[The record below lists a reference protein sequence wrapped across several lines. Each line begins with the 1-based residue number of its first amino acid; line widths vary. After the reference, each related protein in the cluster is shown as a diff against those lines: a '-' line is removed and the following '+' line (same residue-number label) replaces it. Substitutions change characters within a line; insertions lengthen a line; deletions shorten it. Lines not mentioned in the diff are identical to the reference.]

1 MTTTPSKL
9 ELRDYAIRAGASEL
23 VEDCIKNNFNP
34 GEPAD
39 FEEWV
44 NETFDANCIGVLSD
58 DAWQEA
64 VWERLHD
71 EINEAFY
78 QFIRG
83 IQHDIYDKASLSIKS
98 LHYDKS
104 SISL

>member
-1 MTTTPSKL
+1 MTTTPSKI
-9 ELRDYAIRAGASEL
+9 ELRNYAIRAGASEL

-44 NETFDANCIGVLSD
+44 NETFDS
-58 DAWQEA
+58 AWQEA
-64 VWERLHD
+64 VWEILHD
-71 EINEAFY
+71 EINGMFY
-78 QFIRG
+78 QFVRD

-104 SISL
+104 SIGL